1 MADPKPQGL
10 GALASVLQRDLNS
23 IEDLPSYVQPPP
35 GVYKLLIKD
44 CASKLDAKER
54 QVINVNYML
63 LENVSL
69 ADAQG
74 DAEEL
79 KGIKMGKDLIG
90 ETFYFNDPEKLEQT
104 LSYMK
109 KQFGGLGGAL
119 GETNLLKILE
129 KMPNLTATATIGRR
143 VDENDKTKYYA
154 SVRNLVPAV

>member
-23 IEDLPSYVQPPP
+23 IEDLPSYIQPPP
-35 GVYKLLIKD
+35 GVYKLLVKD
-44 CASKLDAKER
+44 CQSKLDAKDR
-54 QVINVNYML
+54 QVINVNYL
-63 LENVSL
+63 VLENVTL
-69 ADAQG
+69 ADSQG

-79 KGIKMGKDLIG
+79 KSVKMGKDLIG

-109 KQFGGLGGAL
+109 KQFGGLGTVL
-119 GETNLLKILE
+119 GTTNLLQILE
-129 KMPNLTATATIGRR
+129 KMPNLTVTATIGRR
-143 VDENDKTKYYA
+143 VDENDKTRLYA